1 MVGDLFLR
9 KATGLVRAWSLF
21 DAFVYALFSINLVT
35 LGLYIVSQMYYLEGG
50 LMGTLLISAFF
61 ITFEVIVYAGLI
73 AVMPRAGG
81 DYLWQSRILGGAIGF
96 VLSVA
101 GWWFILW
108 LWVPLY
114 ADMLRHIF
122 FVPLLGIMGRQEN
135 ALWFAQEPAALFIVS
150 LILCLFVSVVIA
162 LGMRWYSRVQKFCFW
177 VGMAGMAAIMVVLLF
192 GNQANFQAGLES
204 QWPAYFGGNG
214 EGLYAATIA
223 AGREAGAILP
233 FSGGTLSAIFLAIPY
248 LVFFNLWPN
257 WGATLYGEVRGAT
270 DFKRNFWGMAA
281 ALFVTTLLAMAL
293 FALLNKTI
301 SWEFYT
307 SANAAYWNYR
317 WGFSDTPSPL
327 GPVWPY
333 PAMLALM
340 LTSSPL
346 IQFVVVLAMS
356 MWFFGWGGT
365 LFLSSTRVIFAAAF
379 DRLLPERVADV
390 EPRTRTPLWAL
401 ALMVV
406 PGLIL
411 ATLYAWNIANFQ
423 TLTLTATLVIAVT
436 FLGTA
441 IAAIILP
448 WRKPELYN
456 NSPIARYKVG
466 PVPLIT
472 LAGVIFS
479 GFLLFLLYQWLLDPN
494 ALYGIGY
501 SLNPNGYK
509 NSSSLI
515 FMAVLYLLAG
525 VLYYG
530 FKAFRAREGIQIAK
544 VYQEIPVE

>member
-1 MVGDLFLR
+1 MAGDLFLR
-9 KATGLVRAWSLF
+9 KATGLVRAWSVF
-21 DAFVYALFSINLVT
+21 DAFIYALFSINLVT

-50 LMGTLLISAFF
+50 IIQTLLITAFF

-81 DYLWQSRILGGAIGF
+81 DYLWQSRILGGGIGF
-96 VLSVA
+96 VLSMT

-108 LWVPLY
+108 LWVPIY

-122 FVPLLGIMGRQEN
+122 FIPLLAIMGQQAG
-135 ALWFAQEPAALFIVS
+135 ALWFAQEPAALFLVS
-150 LILCLFVSVVIA
+150 LILCAFVSVVIA

-177 VGMAGMAAIMVVLLF
+177 GGMVGLAIVMLVLLF
-192 GNQANFQAGLES
+192 GNQSDFQAGLES
-204 QWPAYFGGNG
+204 QWPRYFGGSG
-214 EGLYAATIA
+214 DGLYEATVTS
-223 AGREAGAILP
+223 GREAGGILP
-233 FSGGTLSAIFLAIPY
+233 FSGGSLAAIFLAMPY

-281 ALFVTTLLAMAL
+281 ALFVTTGLAIVL
-293 FALLNKTI
+293 FWLINKTI
-301 SWEFYT
+301 SWDFYT

-327 GPVWPY
+327 GPIWPY
-333 PAMLALM
+333 PALLAML
-340 LTSSPL
+340 LTGNGFL
-346 IQFVVVLAMS
+346 QFVVILAMS
-356 MWFFGWGGT
+356 LWFFGWGGT
-365 LFLSSTRVIFAAAF
+365 LFLSSTRIIFAAAF
-379 DRLLPERVADV
+379 DRLLPERVADI

-411 ATLYAWNIANFQ
+411 AALYAWNIASFQ
-423 TLTLTATLVIAVT
+423 SLTLTATLVIAIT
-436 FLGTA
+436 FLGTT

-448 WRKPELYN
+448 WRKPELYR
-456 NSPIARYKVG
+456 NSPIAKYKIG
-466 PVPLIT
+466 PLPLIT
-472 LAGVIFS
+472 VAGVIF
-479 GFLLFLLYQWLLDPN
+479 GAFLLFLLYQWLLDPN

-501 SLNPNGYK
+501 SLNPDGYK

-515 FMAVLYLLAG
+515 FMGVMYLLAT
-525 VLYYG
+525 VLYVG
-530 FKAFRAREGIQIAK
+530 FKFFREREGIQITK